1 LVQSTPVCLLP
12 TADQPVAM
20 GIRKRL
26 KSRVKGAVQSIRA
39 LGAVVQ
45 EEANHPG
52 RPQPH
57 MAARSPVWGG
67 ESGASEPAAMEE
79 ETSSSVAPEAPGED
93 DSGEEVPWFL
103 KYEDNEGWDDP
114 NPGQSDPS

>member
-1 LVQSTPVCLLP
+1 
-12 TADQPVAM
+12 M

-26 KSRVKGAVQSIRA
+26 KSRVKEAVQNIRA
-39 LGAVVQ
+39 FGAVVQ
-45 EEANHPG
+45 DEANHPG

-67 ESGASEPAAMEE
+67 ESGASDPPGSE
-79 ETSSSVAPEAPGED
+79 ETPAGSAEPEEPREEGSEED
-93 DSGEEVPWFL
+93 VPWFL